1 MTRTVT
7 RTGISIA
14 DVTRNPVLR
23 RELAERAAS
32 KRAAVAVT
40 LWLVLLSGLASLVY
54 YVYTNTGQV
63 DPVTTD
69 SAQIGKDLFEWTLFG
84 MLGLVLFLVPAFTA
98 SSVAGERT
106 RQTLIPVQMT
116 TLSPLAIVLGKSLAA
131 IAFTVLLV
139 VIAAP
144 ILAVA
149 FLVGGVGFADIFKGL
164 GMIILTA
171 VMLGT
176 VGIMFSALFRKVQ
189 SAIVMTYGFVL
200 AIVLGSFIA
209 LGVVAAVQNVRA
221 DGFGPTP
228 VPPKEL
234 VAINPFVGLA
244 DFTTGSDVNFG
255 TNPLTGLRLMISSL
269 ENDGLDG
276 AGPDETTA
284 VWRWYVVFSV
294 LMIYSSLHV
303 ATNRLRT
310 PAETER

>member
-1 MTRTVT
+1 M
-7 RTGISIA
+7 ISIA

-40 LWLVLLSGLASLVY
+40 LWLLLLSGLASLVY
-54 YVYTNTGQV
+54 YIYTNTGQI
-63 DPVTTD
+63 DPVSIDT
-69 SAQIGKDLFEWTLFG
+69 ARIGKDLFEWTLFG
-84 MLGLVLFLVPAFTA
+84 MIGLVLFLVPAFTS

-131 IAFTVLLV
+131 IAFTLLLV
-139 VIAAP
+139 VVAAP

-149 FLVGGVGFADIFKGL
+149 FLIGGVGLFDIFKGV
-164 GMIILTA
+164 GMVVLTA

-176 VGIMFSALFRKVQ
+176 VGIMFSALFKKVQ

-200 AIVLGSFIA
+200 TIAIGSFIL
-209 LGVVAAVQNVRA
+209 LGVVAAVQAVR
-221 DGFGPTP
+221 TP
-228 VPPKEL
+228 DFNDPLPPKEL
-234 VAINPFVGLA
+234 VAVNPFVALA
-244 DFTTGSDVNFG
+244 DFTAGSDVNFG
-255 TNPLTGLRLMISSL
+255 SNPLTGLRLMIDGIESNNGF
-269 ENDGLDG
+269 ND
-276 AGPDETTA
+276 ANNEETTA

-294 LMIYSSLHV
+294 LMIYSALYI